1 MLGTVLIVTPSGT
14 PLRAEARS
22 LALPY
27 FGQSWRVF
35 APNILKANRDLE
47 IRAQW
52 RDDSG
57 ELVRSDWVSITQIEL
72 RTVSGNPVPSRIAK
86 SSWNPVGTYLT
97 RYRNLESE
105 QRERVRNTFIESH
118 EGGYRPIPSD
128 ELLDE
133 LGRSGSTVSFLR
145 MDYMMMRYA
154 TLYATAGFGEEI
166 ERVQWRIARERPND
180 FIHRFDEEQQFETPV
195 TTFGWR
201 QSNVRTDQSVINE
214 YSALI
219 DRYGGRPA
227 FEKAAEHASK

>member
-1 MLGTVLIVTPSGT
+1 TVIVVGPF
-14 PLRAEARS
+14 E
-22 LALPY
+22 
-27 FGQSWRVF
+27 V
-35 APNILKANRDLE
+35 D
-47 IRAQW
+47 
-52 RDDSG
+52 
-57 ELVRSDWVSITQIEL
+57 V
-72 RTVSGNPVPSRIAK
+72 K
-86 SSWNPVGTYLT
+86 SSLEGSHGDRRHVHSDPAT
-97 RYRNLESE
+97 RSVHHAIGRN
-105 QRERVRNTFIESH
+105 H
-118 EGGYRPIPSD
+118 RPIPSD